1 MKNTGLIAIVVLL
14 LLSGFHV
21 AGCWASSD
29 DVGTSAAQVLKLGL
43 GARALAL
50 GGAFSGLADDVTAI
64 HWNPAGLA
72 GIQGWELT
80 FMHQSLLSDVSYESA
95 AFARPL
101 PGVGVLAGDLNYLH
115 MDRLEGRDQLGEPT
129 SEFGCSDINLAL
141 GLGAKA
147 GPNLFLGASI
157 KYLSETIEDYTAH
170 TVAFDLGWL
179 YKTPWSK
186 LRLGGAVQNLGHDV
200 KFISESFELPSVI
213 KLGLALNDTLGRG
226 AINAVADFYASSDNG
241 NSLRAGA
248 EFVYGN
254 MIAIRMGYSGGSEF
268 NSNSKLSWGMGLIFA
283 KTHTY
288 CLDYCFIPVDDLGDS
303 HAISLTFRF

>member
-1 MKNTGLIAIVVLL
+1 MKSTRLIAVVVFLL
-14 LLSGFHV
+14 LGGFYV
-21 AGCWASSD
+21 PGCRASSD

-50 GGAFSGLADDVTAI
+50 GGALSGLADDVTAI

-72 GIQGWELT
+72 GLRGWELT
-80 FMHQSLLSDVSYESA
+80 FMHQSLPSDVSYESA

-101 PGVGVLAGDLNYLH
+101 PGLGVLAGDLNYLH
-115 MDRLEGRDQLGEPT
+115 MGRLEGRNQSGEFT
-129 SEFGCSDINLAL
+129 SEFGCSDMSLAL

-147 GPNLFLGASI
+147 GSNLFLGASI

-186 LRLGGAVQNLGHDV
+186 LRLGGTVQNLGHEM
-200 KFISESFELPSVI
+200 KFVSESFGLPRVL
-213 KLGLALNDTLGRG
+213 KLGLALTDTLGRG
-226 AINAVADFYASSDNG
+226 VINAVADFCAPSDNV

-248 EFVYGN
+248 ECIYENLV
-254 MIAIRMGYSGGSEF
+254 AVRVGYNSSSEF
-268 NSNSKLSWGMGLIFA
+268 DSDSKMSLGVGLVFA

-288 CLDYCFIPVDDLGDS
+288 CLDYCFIPIGDLGDS
-303 HAISLTFRF
+303 HAVSLTFRF